1 LRTPPG
7 QECSSGSLILF
18 AVVLWR
24 AFAWQ
29 APEPGRAANAWQNLI
44 SQMKLLKVKT
54 ARFSQVVEKSGK
66 PEVYTLWKKPAADH
80 HFQSQVKNNRVMTIL
95 KIQSGTDFCVV
106 GFEQRRGATYLVFP
120 KSLKRF
126 AEKRII
132 GVDWAL
138 LSR

>member
-7 QECSSGSLILF
+7 QECSNGSLILL

-29 APEPGRAANAWQNLI
+29 PQPGRAADARQNLI

-54 ARFSQVVEKSGK
+54 ARFSQAVEKSGK

-95 KIQSGTDFCVV
+95 KSESGTDFGVV
-106 GFEQRRGATYLVFP
+106 GFEERRGARYLVFP

-126 AEKRII
+126 ADKRII